1 MKSWDEVIWLDDNL
15 IFKDGNHCTVFM
27 LGWVYMYYRLSFYLP
42 WGGLSSI
49 MMGDH
54 KNLSHG
60 SNTKC
65 GHVALIWRWYG
76 RGNQLQAYT
85 KNKTDTGQPNKHWA
99 TELKKYIFYLIYIKL
114 PNNKVSQIQKRSCI
128 NEVDPTARINS
139 LHTAIT

>member
-1 MKSWDEVIWLDDNL
+1 MVITALYL
-15 IFKDGNHCTVFM
+15 CLAKCTAK
-27 LGWVYMYYRLSFYLP
+27 LKYMYYRLSFYLP

-76 RGNQLQAYT
+76 CGNQLQAYT

-99 TELKKYIFYLIYIKL
+99 TELKKYIFYLKHIKFR
-114 PNNKVSQIQKRSCI
+114 NNKVSQIQQTIMYEWSWPHSKELTPCTQQSH
-128 NEVDPTARINS
+128 S
-139 LHTAIT
+139 YM